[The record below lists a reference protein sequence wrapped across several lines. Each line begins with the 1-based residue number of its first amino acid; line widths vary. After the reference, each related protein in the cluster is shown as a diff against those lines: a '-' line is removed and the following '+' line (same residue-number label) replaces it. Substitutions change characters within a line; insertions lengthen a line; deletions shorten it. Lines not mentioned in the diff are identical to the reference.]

1 VSAAPVRTAD
11 RHRETDVARLR
22 HDPDE
27 TGRYQSY
34 TDPCLTFAAVV
45 NQIFDISDRLLP
57 QPERL
62 QTEDGD
68 ATRFRAFEWDT
79 TGSAGVLVNM
89 SGWTSVE
96 ALAEFTYSGDH
107 FAILRRRR
115 EWFEQFSESM
125 TAWVPSGHRPT
136 IQDAE
141 TRIRAF
147 TLRRSFPAPDAGESA
162 AADGKPE
169 WLCPV

>member
-89 SGWTSVE
+89 SGWTSVRGFGGVH
-96 ALAEFTYSGDH
+96 L
-107 FAILRRRR
+107 
-115 EWFEQFSESM
+115 
-125 TAWVPSGHRPT
+125 
-136 IQDAE
+136 
-141 TRIRAF
+141 
-147 TLRRSFPAPDAGESA
+147 LRRSLRHPPSSAGMVRA
-162 AADGKPE
+162 
-169 WLCPV
+169 VQ